1 MANTT
6 STASFRLR
14 AFVPEDL
21 NALVRH
27 ANDPTVADNLTD
39 AFPHPFTEEDGRA
52 FLERFMAHEPPQVMA
67 IEVNG
72 EVAGAV
78 GLHPQSDVYR
88 CNAEL
93 GYWLAKEYRGRG
105 IMTAAVQQ
113 AMERGFRILPY
124 IDRIFARPYGRN
136 VASQRVLEKAGFTLE
151 ARMAGT
157 FIKNGR
163 KEDELIYAVR
173 RS

>member
-88 CNAEL
+88 CNA
-93 GYWLAKEYRGRG
+93 
-105 IMTAAVQQ
+105 
-113 AMERGFRILPY
+113 
-124 IDRIFARPYGRN
+124 
-136 VASQRVLEKAGFTLE
+136 
-151 ARMAGT
+151 
-157 FIKNGR
+157 
-163 KEDELIYAVR
+163 
-173 RS
+173 